1 MSKVTVELINDY
13 FIEVDELNHTL
24 KQRYTGEDKD
34 GNPKESE
41 RTIGYFP
48 NVNACVERIV
58 RLIPLDEN
66 NSAVIS
72 LREYADLA
80 EKAFKKVSDWKDDFL
95 AEIGKE

>member
-24 KQRYTGEDKD
+24 KQRYIGEDKD

-48 NVNACVERIV
+48 NVKACVERIV
-58 RLIPLDEN
+58 RFIPLDEN
-66 NSAVIS
+66 DGAVIS
-72 LREYADLA
+72 LREYAELA
-80 EKAFKKVSDWKDDFL
+80 EKAFKKVSDWKEQAL
-95 AEIGKE
+95 KQRGE